1 MKSKATAFTVVELL
15 VAAAIIVVLC
25 VVAVPAVWGAYK
37 SSSLAVSSNNI
48 RQLAAGGAA
57 YLADNNYRFWAYR
70 RKGEVGGTNG
80 RVWWYGFEPSKSLVG
95 TPEGQRTI
103 AMDKG
108 PLGPYVPR
116 NIAPDPSFGFAG
128 KPFKPKYK
136 HGYIGIGYNVV
147 LSSTNNSI
155 RDGWYSDGSEP
166 RRYWDL
172 KHPERTVVFATA
184 AQVNTF
190 QKPAS
195 VRNPMIE
202 EFYGFD
208 DDRAKI
214 PSVHFRHNGHAMVAY
229 ATGSAGLIKMDVAT
243 KDRRVP
249 DANVGRLPPEV
260 LR

>member
-1 MKSKATAFTVVELL
+1 MRKEPAFTLIELL
-15 VAAAIIVVLC
+15 VVTATIIVLC
-25 VVAVPAVWGAYK
+25 AVAAPAVWGAYK
-37 SSSLAVSSNNI
+37 MSSLAVSANNI

-57 YLADNNYRFWAYR
+57 YLGDNNYRFWPYR
-70 RKGEVGGTNG
+70 SNGEVDGTKG
-80 RVWWYGFEPSKSLVG
+80 AVWWFGFEPGKSLG
-95 TPEGQRTI
+95 KPEGERTI
-103 AMDKG
+103 DMDNG

-128 KPFKPKYK
+128 TPFKPKYK

-147 LSSTNNSI
+147 LSGQG
-155 RDGWYSDGSEP
+155 GWTP
-166 RRYWDL
+166 RGGPPLRYWDL
-172 KHPERTVVFATA
+172 RHPEKTVVFATA

-195 VRNPMIE
+195 ARNPMIE

-208 DDRAKI
+208 DDRGKI
-214 PSVHFRHNGHAMVAY
+214 PSVHFRHNGQAMVAY
-229 ATGSAGLIKMDVAT
+229 ATGSAGLVPMDEST
-243 KDRRVP
+243 RDRRAP

>member
-1 MKSKATAFTVVELL
+1 MKKSSAFTIVELL
-15 VAAAIIVVLC
+15 VVTATIIILCAVAA
-25 VVAVPAVWGAYK
+25 PAVWGAYRT
-37 SSSLAVSSNNI
+37 SSLAVSANNI

-57 YLADNNYRFWAYR
+57 YLGDHDYRFWPYR
-70 RKGEVGGTNG
+70 RDGVVDGAKGA
-80 RVWWYGFEPSKSLVG
+80 VWWFGFESGKSLG
-95 TPEGQRTI
+95 QPEGQRMI
-103 AMDKG
+103 DMDNG

-128 KPFKPKYK
+128 TPFKPKYK

-147 LSSTNNSI
+147 LSGTN
-155 RDGWYSDGSEP
+155 GWTP
-166 RRYWDL
+166 RGGAPLRYWDL
-172 KHPERTVVFATA
+172 ENPAKTVVFATA

-195 VRNPMIE
+195 ARNPMIE

-208 DDRAKI
+208 DDRSKI

-229 ATGSAGLIKMDVAT
+229 ATGSAGLIPMAASG
-243 KDRRVP
+243 KDRRAP
-249 DANVGRLPPEV
+249 EANVGRLPPEV

>member
-1 MKSKATAFTVVELL
+1 
-15 VAAAIIVVLC
+15 
-25 VVAVPAVWGAYK
+25 VWGAYK
-37 SSSLAVSSNNI
+37 TSSLAVSANNI

-57 YLADNNYRFWAYR
+57 YLGDNNYRFWPYR
-70 RKGEVGGTNG
+70 RDGVVQGTKGA
-80 RVWWYGFEPSKSLVG
+80 VWWFGFEPAKSLG
-95 TPEGQRTI
+95 KPEGQRI
-103 AMDKG
+103 IDMDNG

-128 KPFKPKYK
+128 TPFKPKYK

-147 LSSTNNSI
+147 LSGTN
-155 RDGWYSDGSEP
+155 GWTP
-166 RRYWDL
+166 RGGPPLRYWDL
-172 KHPERTVVFATA
+172 RQPDKTVVFATG

-195 VRNPMIE
+195 SRKPMIE

-208 DDRAKI
+208 DDRGKI

-229 ATGSAGLIKMDVAT
+229 ATGAAGLIKMDEAT
-243 KDRRVP
+243 KDRRAP
-249 DANVGRLPPEV
+249 DAQVGRLPPEI

>member
-1 MKSKATAFTVVELL
+1 MKKEPAFTLVELL
-15 VAAAIIVVLC
+15 VVAATIIVLC
-25 VVAVPAVWGAYK
+25 AVAAPAVWGAYK
-37 SSSLAVSSNNI
+37 TSSLAVSANNI

-57 YLADNNYRFWAYR
+57 YLGDNNYRFWPYR
-70 RKGEVGGTNG
+70 RDGVVQGTKGA
-80 RVWWYGFEPSKSLVG
+80 VWWFGFEPAKSLG
-95 TPEGQRTI
+95 KPEGQRI
-103 AMDKG
+103 IDMDNG

-128 KPFKPKYK
+128 TPFKPKYK

-147 LSSTNNSI
+147 LSGTN
-155 RDGWYSDGSEP
+155 GWTP
-166 RRYWDL
+166 RGGPPLRYWDL
-172 KHPERTVVFATA
+172 RQPDKTVVFATG

-195 VRNPMIE
+195 SRKPMIE

-208 DDRAKI
+208 DDRGKI

-229 ATGSAGLIKMDVAT
+229 ATGAAGLIKMDEAT
-243 KDRRVP
+243 KDRRAP
-249 DANVGRLPPEV
+249 DAQVGRLPPEI

>member
-1 MKSKATAFTVVELL
+1 MKKEPAFTVIELL
-15 VAAAIIVVLC
+15 VVTATIIVLC
-25 VVAVPAVWGAYK
+25 AVAAPAVWGAYK
-37 SSSLAVSSNNI
+37 TSSLAVSANNI

-57 YLADNNYRFWAYR
+57 YLGDNNYRFWPYR
-70 RKGEVGGTNG
+70 RDGEVAGTKG
-80 RVWWYGFEPSKSLVG
+80 AIWWFGFEPGKSLG
-95 TPEGQRTI
+95 KPEGQRTI
-103 AMDKG
+103 DMDNG

-128 KPFKPKYK
+128 TPFKAKYK

-147 LSSTNNSI
+147 LSGKA
-155 RDGWYSDGSEP
+155 GWTP
-166 RRYWDL
+166 RSGPPLRYWDL
-172 KHPERTVVFATA
+172 RHPEKTVVFATA

-208 DDRAKI
+208 DDRGKI

-229 ATGSAGLIKMDVAT
+229 ATGSAGLVRMDEAT
-243 KDRRVP
+243 KDRRAP
-249 DANVGRLPPEV
+249 EANVGRLPPEV

>member
-1 MKSKATAFTVVELL
+1 MRTRQAFTLVELAVITATIIIL
-15 VAAAIIVVLC
+15 CAVAA
-25 VVAVPAVWGAYK
+25 PAVWGAYK
-37 SSSLAVSSNNI
+37 TSSLAVSANNI

-57 YLADNNYRFWAYR
+57 FLGDNNYRFWSYR
-70 RKGEVGGTNG
+70 RDGVVDGKKGAI
-80 RVWWYGFEPSKSLVG
+80 WWFGFEPGSSLG
-95 TPEGQRTI
+95 KPEGQRTI
-103 AMDKG
+103 DMDNG

-128 KPFKPKYK
+128 TPFKPKYK

-147 LSSTNNSI
+147 LSGQG
-155 RDGWYSDGSEP
+155 GWTP
-166 RRYWDL
+166 RGGPPLRYWDL
-172 KHPERTVVFATA
+172 ERPEKTVVFATA

-229 ATGSAGLIKMDVAT
+229 ATGSAGLIKMGGAG
-243 KDRRVP
+243 KDRRAP
-249 DANVGRLPPEV
+249 EANVGRLPPEV

>member
-1 MKSKATAFTVVELL
+1 MRKEPAFTLIELL
-15 VAAAIIVVLC
+15 VVTATIIVLC
-25 VVAVPAVWGAYK
+25 AVAAPAVWGAYRM
-37 SSSLAVSSNNI
+37 SSLAVSANNI

-57 YLADNNYRFWAYR
+57 YLGDNNYRFWPYR
-70 RKGEVGGTNG
+70 GNGEVDGTKG
-80 RVWWYGFEPSKSLVG
+80 AVWWFGFEPGKSLG
-95 TPEGQRTI
+95 KPEGERTI
-103 AMDKG
+103 DMDNG

-128 KPFKPKYK
+128 TPFKPKYK

-147 LSSTNNSI
+147 LSGQG
-155 RDGWYSDGSEP
+155 GWTP
-166 RRYWDL
+166 RGGPPLRYWDL
-172 KHPERTVVFATA
+172 RHPEKTVVFATA

-195 VRNPMIE
+195 ARNPMIE

-208 DDRAKI
+208 DDRGKI
-214 PSVHFRHNGHAMVAY
+214 PSVHFRHNGQAMVAY
-229 ATGSAGLIKMDVAT
+229 ATGSAGLVPMDEST
-243 KDRRVP
+243 RDRRAP

>member
-1 MKSKATAFTVVELL
+1 MRERGFSLPELL
-15 VAAAIIVVLC
+15 VAIAVILVLAGVAA
-25 VVAVPAVWGAYK
+25 PAVWGAYK
-37 SSSLAVSSNNI
+37 TTSLAVSASNI

-57 YLADNNYRFWAYR
+57 YLSDNNYRFWPYR
-70 RKGEVGGTNG
+70 RNGEVDGIKGAI
-80 RVWWYGFEPSKSLVG
+80 WWFGFESGKSLSK
-95 TPEGQRTI
+95 PEGQRI
-103 AMDKG
+103 IDMDNG

-128 KPFKPKYK
+128 TPFKPKYK

-147 LSSTNNSI
+147 LSGTN
-155 RDGWYSDGSEP
+155 GWTPHGGP
-166 RRYWDL
+166 PLLYWDL
-172 KHPERTVVFATA
+172 ANPAKTVVFATA

-195 VRNPMIE
+195 PRSPMIE

-208 DDRAKI
+208 HDRSKI

-229 ATGSAGLIKMDVAT
+229 ATGSAGLIPLAT
-243 KDRRVP
+243 SDKDRRAP
-249 DANVGRLPPEV
+249 EANVGRLPPEV